1 MDPTKDGHIRPYKKS
16 GGSSKGDTTYEQFL
30 KDRASE
36 NMFENDL
43 LEMEYKFW
51 ETPEDKT
58 ERIKRIWI
66 DLKRKN
72 ALGGLDQRTTNE

>member
-1 MDPTKDGHIRPYKKS
+1 
-16 GGSSKGDTTYEQFL
+16 
-30 KDRASE
+30 
-36 NMFENDL
+36 MFENDL